1 MISNDAYYIRKS
13 KNKDTSHNRL
23 HVDGVQ
29 LAVGNNVHLLLALF
43 RNYIWLS
50 RYWKYL
56 RS

>member
-1 MISNDAYYIRKS
+1 
-13 KNKDTSHNRL
+13 
-23 HVDGVQ
+23 VDGVQ